1 MLYVAPD
8 ARKVECVVAPHATDR
23 ISDEAAQRAVDAML
37 PLLSSGELAGGLRT
51 GLVLLAEA
59 AGPPRGDEGDE
70 ELPDVLG

>member
-37 PLLSSGELAGGLRT
+37 PLLSSGELAEGLRT